1 MKTLFSGLTAT
12 MVITFCIFTFTG
24 CEKEEMSQNEL
35 RKQTEELNICLA
47 TSVDDYDISVLTALP
62 EFDVYARHI
71 SNMFGGFTYNV
82 ESNDSFNIH
91 VNNLC
96 QNISGSSDPDE
107 IITNYSDLVQMIF
120 PTEYLYEVTNNN
132 EQISYC
138 INADSLALSYQNL
151 ISSINT
157 IYPGFYEVSDEV
169 KQQVLAKMI
178 VERFFEGNGVGGPL
192 EEKRDHDLAVALVE
206 YSASIVA
213 SLTSPFFPL
222 LFAAA
227 TYVYCSQV
235 QSIWREYYANG
246 GTEPKGTSCKICES

>member
-1 MKTLFSGLTAT
+1 MKKYSLGLTAT

-91 VNNLC
+91 VDNLC
-96 QNISGSSDPDE
+96 QNISESSDPDE
-107 IITNYSDLVQMIF
+107 ISTNYSDLVQMIF
-120 PTEYLYEVTNNN
+120 PTEYLNVVTNNN

-169 KQQVLAKMI
+169 KQQVMAKMI
-178 VERFFEGNGVGGPL
+178 VEKFFEGNSVGGPL
-192 EEKRDHDLAVALVE
+192 EDKRDNDLATALIA
-206 YSASIVA
+206 YTAAILASI
-213 SLTSPFFPL
+213 TSPLFPFI
-222 LFAAA
+222 FAAS
-227 TYVYCSQV
+227 TTVYCRQV